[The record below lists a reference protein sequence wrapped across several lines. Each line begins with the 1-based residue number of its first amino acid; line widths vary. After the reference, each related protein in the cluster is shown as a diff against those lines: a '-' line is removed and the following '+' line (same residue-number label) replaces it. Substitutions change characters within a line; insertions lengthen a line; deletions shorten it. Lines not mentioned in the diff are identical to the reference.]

1 MPRDGAGHAGCRI
14 LLVEDE
20 LANRALVR
28 AILARAEGERFVLD
42 EAVTLADARRSLSA
56 DAPDVI
62 LLDVRLPD
70 GSGLDLVPEVRDG
83 GADRRPGIIVMSASV
98 LPAERTLATAA
109 GVDGFIAKPYAAAEL
124 LDALRAYCPG
134 PGRPVSR

>member
-1 MPRDGAGHAGCRI
+1 VASDGASPAGCRI

-28 AILARAEGERFVLD
+28 AILARAGSEAFVLD
-42 EAVTLADARRSLSA
+42 EAISLAEARQSLSA
-56 DAPDVI
+56 GAPDVI

-70 GSGLDLVPEVRDG
+70 GSGLDLVPEIRETT
-83 GADRRPGIIVMSASV
+83 AARRPGIIVMSASV
-98 LPAERTLATAA
+98 LPAERTMATAA
-109 GVDGFIAKPYAAAEL
+109 GVDGFIAKPYAAGEL

-134 PGRPVSR
+134 PGVPLSR